1 LAYQVKVNGDLDFDP
16 YYKYGGVG
24 AKPDLSASYFVVM
37 QHPVTNEYKDSRKH
51 IESTLHA
58 IKGLDKPVLWFW
70 PNVDAGADGTS
81 SGIRS
86 FRELHELNHL
96 HFFKNMEGLDFL
108 KLLNNAKVLI
118 GNSSVG
124 IRECAYLG
132 VPVVNIGSRQNRR
145 QRGTNVE
152 DVSYD
157 TEAIKKAIDQQSKKL
172 KTEPSSIYGKGES
185 GKKIA
190 DLLASVELKYHKT
203 IVY

>member
-1 LAYQVKVNGDLDFDP
+1 
-16 YYKYGGVG
+16 
-24 AKPDLSASYFVVM
+24 M

-51 IESTLHA
+51 IENTLLA
-58 IKGLDKPVLWFW
+58 IKDLDRPVLWFW

-86 FRELHELNHL
+86 YRELHELNHV

-132 VPVVNIGSRQNRR
+132 IPVVNIGSRQNRR
-145 QRGTNVE
+145 LQGLNVE
-152 DVSYD
+152 NVSYE
-157 TEAIKKAIDQQSKKL
+157 TISIKKAIDKQSKKH
-172 KTEPSSIYGKGES
+172 KTESSDIYGKGKS
-185 GKKIA
+185 GKKIGN
-190 DLLASVELKYHKT
+190 LLAIVELKYHKT
-203 IVY
+203 IMY